1 MYLTKVPNSADKKSI
16 FYIKNYP
23 NFFSLKT
30 IGLGAHFLLLTFFFE
45 NFNFESTL
53 LSKIMSFLTLV
64 RDMKMP

>member
-1 MYLTKVPNSADKKSI
+1 MYLTKVPNSADKI
-16 FYIKNYP
+16 
-23 NFFSLKT
+23 NFLHQKLSKFFFIEDYRFRGTLFIT
-30 IGLGAHFLLLTFFFE
+30 DIFFE